1 MLHRGDRIVIP
12 DELQS
17 RVIQLAHEGHFGMT
31 LVKRR
36 LREYYWWP
44 AIDRHVEETVR
55 NCQYCANSDKS
66 YTCHT
71 IPLQPVQLP
80 DKVWQKLALDIMGP
94 FNDPKHKFVIVLAD
108 YCSKWCEVAFETEVT
123 TDKMIHFLDN
133 VFAREGLPE
142 FLVTDNGVQLT
153 SHKIKEFL
161 KGNGITHLL
170 ASLYHPQING
180 LVERMNRTVKEGV
193 QIGKLEGKSPVLA
206 TRERL
211 SAYHTTP
218 NTTTGKTPFQLMRG
232 RCAKTKLQIIP
243 TENVVDDHEQIA
255 KRVLSKQNRYKAY
268 HDSKPCV
275 KVSNVKVGDYVRM
288 KNPRHVGKGEV
299 KYSKNMEVVK
309 VNGSCVTLKDGGKWN
324 MSKIVKCTT
333 TNVPNHVKYQGD
345 NDSGYDNFHYMDIS
359 YSNNQQA
366 VPVERGPDVPV
377 DNDQIPNVAA
387 TRKSCRMR
395 RIPRRLI
402 E

>member
-1 MLHRGDRIVIP
+1 MADCLSRLPLKAQPEEYSHDMPDDECIAQIQAATRGVISQSELTTATRNDTNIQMAMKYMTSKWPQRRKLSGNLLTLYDVADELSIQDGMLHRGDRIVIP

-44 AIDRHVEETVR
+44 AMDRHVEETVR
-55 NCQYCANSDKS
+55 NCQYCTNSDKS

-71 IPLQPVQLP
+71 TPLQPVQLP

-94 FNDPKHKFVIVLAD
+94 FNDPKHKFVIVLVD
-108 YCSKWCEVAFETEVT
+108 YYSKWCEVAFETEVT
-123 TDKMIHFLDN
+123 TDKMIQFLDN

-153 SHKIKEFL
+153 SHKMKEFL

-170 ASLYHPQING
+170 ASLYHPQTNG
-180 LVERMNRTVKEGV
+180 LVEIMNRTVKEGI
-193 QIGKLEGKSPVLA
+193 QRGKLEGKSPVLA

-232 RCAKTKLQIIP
+232 RCARTKLQII
-243 TENVVDDHEQIA
+243 N
-255 KRVLSKQNRYKAY
+255 
-268 HDSKPCV
+268 
-275 KVSNVKVGDYVRM
+275 
-288 KNPRHVGKGEV
+288 
-299 KYSKNMEVVK
+299 
-309 VNGSCVTLKDGGKWN
+309 
-324 MSKIVKCTT
+324 
-333 TNVPNHVKYQGD
+333 
-345 NDSGYDNFHYMDIS
+345 
-359 YSNNQQA
+359 A
-366 VPVERGPDVPV
+366 V
-377 DNDQIPNVAA
+377 
-387 TRKSCRMR
+387 
-395 RIPRRLI
+395 
-402 E
+402 